1 MNIFL
6 LGFFFFWGGEAAAS
20 DKRRATECDG
30 ATREPWTESLHFTVI
45 NDGDDDDDKK
55 KKKIKLTQFTF
66 DCETI
71 RHRFHFQIA
80 SSRPAVSSG
89 LTSVDLDGRT
99 VH

>member
-6 LGFFFFWGGEAAAS
+6 LGFFWGEAAAS

-89 LTSVDLDGRT
+89 LTSVDLDGRA